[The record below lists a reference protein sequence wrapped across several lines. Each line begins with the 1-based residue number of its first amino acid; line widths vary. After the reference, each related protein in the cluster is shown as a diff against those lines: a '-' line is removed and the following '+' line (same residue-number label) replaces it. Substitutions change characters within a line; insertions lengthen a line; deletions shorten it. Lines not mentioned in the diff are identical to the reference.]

1 MICAKG
7 GQVLLSD
14 VWHVLPCVEA
24 VNAKTD
30 HPQGVFSCIA
40 CLESLPPENAAP
52 QSGALWWSVRNT
64 IMSTG
69 TSRIMDEFAKLMT
82 DAAGAA
88 QGVRKEAETALHA
101 QAERWLNSLDVVRRE
116 EFDVVREM
124 ALKALEENEA
134 LKARIEALEAQAG
147 ATAIPDSTH

>member
-1 MICAKG
+1 M
-7 GQVLLSD
+7 
-14 VWHVLPCVEA
+14 
-24 VNAKTD
+24 
-30 HPQGVFSCIA
+30 
-40 CLESLPPENAAP
+40 
-52 QSGALWWSVRNT
+52 
-64 IMSTG
+64 MSTG

-134 LKARIEALEAQAG
+134 LKARIEALEAKAS

>member
-1 MICAKG
+1 
-7 GQVLLSD
+7 
-14 VWHVLPCVEA
+14 
-24 VNAKTD
+24 
-30 HPQGVFSCIA
+30 
-40 CLESLPPENAAP
+40 
-52 QSGALWWSVRNT
+52 
-64 IMSTG
+64 MSTG

>member
-1 MICAKG
+1 
-7 GQVLLSD
+7 
-14 VWHVLPCVEA
+14 
-24 VNAKTD
+24 
-30 HPQGVFSCIA
+30 
-40 CLESLPPENAAP
+40 
-52 QSGALWWSVRNT
+52 
-64 IMSTG
+64 MSTG

-134 LKARIEALEAQAG
+134 LKARIEALEAKAS

>member
-1 MICAKG
+1 
-7 GQVLLSD
+7 
-14 VWHVLPCVEA
+14 
-24 VNAKTD
+24 
-30 HPQGVFSCIA
+30 
-40 CLESLPPENAAP
+40 
-52 QSGALWWSVRNT
+52 
-64 IMSTG
+64 MSTG

-134 LKARIEALEAQAG
+134 LKARIEALEAQAS

>member
-1 MICAKG
+1 M
-7 GQVLLSD
+7 
-14 VWHVLPCVEA
+14 
-24 VNAKTD
+24 
-30 HPQGVFSCIA
+30 
-40 CLESLPPENAAP
+40 
-52 QSGALWWSVRNT
+52 
-64 IMSTG
+64 MSTG